1 MPFELDQDSPELTVA
16 DFAKLRPA
24 AEILPTDVIQAFR
37 RAAGRPKAE
46 RPKVSV
52 TLRLDARIVEGFK
65 AGGPGWQTRIND
77 ALAAALPR

>member
-1 MPFELDQDSPELTVA
+1 MPFELDRDSPELTVA

-24 AEILPTDVIQAFR
+24 AEVLPTDVIQAFR
-37 RAAGRPKAE
+37 RAVGRPKAE

-77 ALAAALPR
+77 ALAATLPR